1 VTTLQPHST
10 SHVRPSAAAAMLA
23 VNRDQL
29 RKLVGTGLIR
39 VAATTRGGYRRFN
52 VADVLT
58 LAAWPQL
65 PIPAAGVIALHVG
78 PLQHV
83 PNGAAHQQTWI
94 GWSATASDRGLS
106 QAQLD
111 DAWRGWWVCAADYA
125 VAVADVGGFIVAARR
140 IAGYTRAG
148 NRLRFD
154 FSPPDPE
161 LEDRFVGRR
170 IRSAPGPRVQP
181 LCATRAQPG

>member
-1 VTTLQPHST
+1 MTTLQPHST
-10 SHVRPSAAAAMLA
+10 SPVRPSAAAAMLA

-52 VADVLT
+52 LADVLA

-65 PIPAAGVIALHVG
+65 PIPAPGVIALHVG
-78 PLQHV
+78 PLQRD
-83 PNGAAHQQTWI
+83 PNAAADQRTWL
-94 GWSATASDRGLS
+94 GWSATASDRGFS

-111 DAWRGWWVCAADYA
+111 DAWRGWWVCAAGYA
-125 VAVADVGGFIVAARR
+125 VAVADVGGFIVAARQ

-148 NRLRFD
+148 NLLRFD
-154 FSPPDPE
+154 FSPADPE
-161 LEDRFVGRR
+161 LEARFVGRR
-170 IRSAPGPRVQP
+170 FRSTPGPRVQP
-181 LCATRAQPG
+181 L

>member
-140 IAGYTRAG
+140 IAGYTRSG
-148 NRLRFD
+148 NLLRFD
-154 FSPPDPE
+154 FSPPYPE
-161 LEDRFVGRR
+161 LGRV
-170 IRSAPGPRVQP
+170 S
-181 LCATRAQPG
+181 

>member
-39 VAATTRGGYRRFN
+39 IAATTRGGYRRLN
-52 VADVLT
+52 LADVLA

-65 PIPAAGVIALHVG
+65 PIPAPGVIALHVG
-78 PLQHV
+78 PLQRD
-83 PNGAAHQQTWI
+83 PNAAADQRTWL
-94 GWSATASDRGLS
+94 GWSATAADRGLS
-106 QAQLD
+106 PAQLD
-111 DAWRGWWVCAADYA
+111 DAWRGWWVCAAGYA
-125 VAVADVGGFIVAARR
+125 VAVADVGGFIVAARQ

-148 NRLRFD
+148 NPLRFD
-154 FSPPDPE
+154 FSPADPE
-161 LEDRFVGRR
+161 LEARFVGRR
-170 IRSAPGPRVQP
+170 FRSTPGPRVQP
-181 LCATRAQPG
+181 L